1 MLDSL
6 VSLEYPERRETVQAL
21 AQSTEVPT
29 IEEMRALWQLL
40 IQEIAESGRVTK
52 FEQEVISPSG
62 EVRVAEVVRVGT
74 FNAIT
79 GDKYLT
85 HLIDE
90 NTLSELPRQPVSYA
104 RSSAMT
110 LSESSDE
117 ATTFS
122 LDPSRGALLGLL
134 VQTPSL
140 MERVQQG
147 KVIGFIIIFGTLV
160 GLLLVLERWMR
171 LARIEGRIK
180 RQLGD
185 MGSVLDDNPVG
196 RVLGAYYE
204 NMHLQDLETISRKM
218 EAVIVKDVSAIT
230 RGLPIIKVLATV
242 APLTGLLGTVVGMIE
257 TFQSITLFGT
267 GDPKLM
273 AGGISMAL
281 ITTVL
286 GLVAAIPLLISHT
299 FLTSK
304 AGLLSKIIGEQAAGL
319 VATKAEELAAEKLE
333 RADRG

>member
-1 MLDSL
+1 M
-6 VSLEYPERRETVQAL
+6 
-21 AQSTEVPT
+21 
-29 IEEMRALWQLL
+29 
-40 IQEIAESGRVTK
+40 
-52 FEQEVISPSG
+52 
-62 EVRVAEVVRVGT
+62 
-74 FNAIT
+74 
-79 GDKYLT
+79 
-85 HLIDE
+85 
-90 NTLSELPRQPVSYA
+90 SYA

-110 LSESSDE
+110 LSEASDE